1 MFFLKTIL
9 SYLKDKEY
17 VKLLFIT
24 FGVIGCGS
32 TAYRYL
38 EDWSWVDAIYFS
50 VITITTIGYGDVA
63 PQTDGGKIFTVFY
76 IIIGL
81 GIILNFIDT
90 VHDHYKKEDNKEQD
104 KSSREK

>member
-17 VKLLFIT
+17 LKLLFIT
-24 FGVIGCGS
+24 FTVIGCGS
-32 TAYRYL
+32 ATYKYL
-38 EDWSWVDAIYFS
+38 EGWSWVDAVYFS

-63 PQTDGGKIFTVFY
+63 PQTDAGKMFTIFY

-81 GIILNFIDT
+81 GVILNFIET
-90 VHDHYKKEDNKEQD
+90 IHDHYKKEDMKNQKGNNG
-104 KSSREK
+104 K